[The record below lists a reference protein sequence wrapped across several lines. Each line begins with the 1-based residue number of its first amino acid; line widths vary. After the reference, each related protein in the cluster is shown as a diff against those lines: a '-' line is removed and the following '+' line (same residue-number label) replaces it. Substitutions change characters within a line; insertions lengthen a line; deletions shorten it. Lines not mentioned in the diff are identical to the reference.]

1 MTATLDNHDAPKLP
15 APSAGGAGDDKK
27 SDRRLAFLLIAP
39 AVILMLAVTAY
50 PIGYAVWLSLQR
62 YNLAAP
68 DDTAFVG
75 LSNYQTVLT
84 DRYWWTAFIVTLV
97 ITIVSVAIEFVL
109 GMALA
114 LVMHRTIFGKGVVRT
129 AILIPY
135 GIVTVAASYS
145 WYYAWTPGTGYL
157 ANLLPEGSAPLT
169 EQLPSLAIVVLA
181 EVWKTTPFMALLLL
195 AGLALVPQDLLNAAQ
210 VDGAGAWKRLTQ
222 SDSAAYQTGDPGG
235 AAVPDARR
243 VPHLRQHLRAHRRRE
258 QHRIGVDPWL
268 RQPVQSVQPRP
279 RIGDQRAD
287 LPVGGDHRV
296 HLHHALR
303 RLGARIRRGEALM
316 AERVGAGRATGWTVV
331 NILVVLYALFPVLWI
346 LSLSLKPTSTVKDGK
361 LIPSEITFDNY
372 KGIFSGNAFSS
383 ALINSIGIGLIT
395 TVIAVVVGGMAAYAV
410 ARLSFPGKK
419 LLVGVA
425 LLIAMFPQISLVTPI
440 FNMWRSIGLFDTWPG
455 LIIPYITFALPLA
468 IYTLSAFF
476 REIPWDLEKAAKMD
490 GATPAQAFRKV
501 IAPLAAP
508 GIVTAAILV
517 FIFAWNDLLL
527 ALSLTA
533 TERAITAPVA
543 IANFTGSSQFE
554 EPTGSIAAGA
564 MVITVPIIIFVL
576 IFQRRIVAGLT
587 SGAVKG

>member
-1 MTATLDNHDAPKLP
+1 
-15 APSAGGAGDDKK
+15 
-27 SDRRLAFLLIAP
+27 
-39 AVILMLAVTAY
+39 
-50 PIGYAVWLSLQR
+50 
-62 YNLAAP
+62 
-68 DDTAFVG
+68 
-75 LSNYQTVLT
+75 
-84 DRYWWTAFIVTLV
+84 
-97 ITIVSVAIEFVL
+97 
-109 GMALA
+109 
-114 LVMHRTIFGKGVVRT
+114 
-129 AILIPY
+129 
-135 GIVTVAASYS
+135 
-145 WYYAWTPGTGYL
+145 
-157 ANLLPEGSAPLT
+157 
-169 EQLPSLAIVVLA
+169 
-181 EVWKTTPFMALLLL
+181 
-195 AGLALVPQDLLNAAQ
+195 
-210 VDGAGAWKRLTQ
+210 
-222 SDSAAYQTGDPGG
+222 
-235 AAVPDARR
+235 
-243 VPHLRQHLRAHRRRE
+243 
-258 QHRIGVDPWL
+258 
-268 RQPVQSVQPRP
+268 
-279 RIGDQRAD
+279 
-287 LPVGGDHRV
+287 
-296 HLHHALR
+296 
-303 RLGARIRRGEALM
+303 M
-316 AERVGAGRATGWTVV
+316 AEQVSAGRATRWTVV

-346 LSLSLKPTSTVKDGK
+346 LSLSLKPSSSVKDGK
-361 LIPSEITFDNY
+361 LIPSQITFDNY
-372 KGIFSGNAFSS
+372 KGIFQGGIFTS

-410 ARLSFPGKK
+410 ARLAFPGKR

-440 FNMWRSIGLFDTWPG
+440 FNLWRTIGLFNTWPG

-533 TERAITAPVA
+533 TQRAITAPVA

-564 MVITVPIIIFVL
+564 MVITIPIIIFVL